1 LENMEIAEMKS
12 PSLEFWRGKRVLITG
27 HNGFK
32 GTWLTIWL
40 SRMGAL
46 ISGIS
51 LPANTSPAL
60 YDLAQVHKICQSHY
74 CDIREAGKLNALV
87 NEIQPQIV
95 FHLAAQSLVRSS
107 YQDPLGTLD
116 TNVMGTANLL
126 NALRGIKPLRTI
138 IVVTSDKVYRNQEW
152 VYPYKESDELG
163 GHDPYSASKAAAELI
178 VSSYRDSFLS
188 SEGVA
193 LATARAGNVIG
204 GGDWSENRLIPDAVR
219 AWDKGQTLHIRRPL
233 AVRPWQHV
241 LEPLS
246 GYLLYAQ
253 RLWNH
258 PDLAGACNFGPQ
270 PEAVATV
277 QEVIKMAQ
285 VVNGTGSVSFG
296 DGSEGPHEAGMLVIE
311 TAKARSMLNFIP
323 RWSLM
328 QAVQF
333 TINWYR
339 RQKQGED
346 ALALS
351 IADIEAYE
359 KIKHP

>member
-1 LENMEIAEMKS
+1 
-12 PSLEFWRGKRVLITG
+12 
-27 HNGFK
+27 
-32 GTWLTIWL
+32 
-40 SRMGAL
+40 
-46 ISGIS
+46 
-51 LPANTSPAL
+51 
-60 YDLAQVHKICQSHY
+60 
-74 CDIREAGKLNALV
+74 
-87 NEIQPQIV
+87 
-95 FHLAAQSLVRSS
+95 
-107 YQDPLGTLD
+107 
-116 TNVMGTANLL
+116 MGTANLL